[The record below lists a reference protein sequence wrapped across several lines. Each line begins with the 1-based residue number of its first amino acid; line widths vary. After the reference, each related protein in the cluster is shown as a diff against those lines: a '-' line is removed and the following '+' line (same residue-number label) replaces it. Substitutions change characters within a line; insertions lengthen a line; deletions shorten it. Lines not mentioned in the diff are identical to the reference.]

1 MSSNTQLL
9 LLAFGAVV
17 ALIVLIARFKLHP
30 FVALISVSLA
40 LGITAGMPIG
50 TVVKAFQ
57 DGVGGVLGFVA
68 IVVALG
74 TMLGKQM
81 AESGGATRIATTLI
95 ALFGEK
101 RVHWAIMFVAFIVG
115 IPVFFQV
122 GFVLLVPL
130 VFTIA
135 RRTGL
140 SLVKIGIPLVAGLS
154 VVHGMVPPHPA
165 AMLAAQAYHAD
176 VGRTI
181 AYALLVGLPTAALA
195 GPIFASW
202 IAPRIVL
209 PAENP
214 IAAQFTEG
222 VPRAMPG
229 FGISLFTVLLP
240 VILML
245 CASAA
250 DIALDAASPLRA
262 GLDFV
267 GGPIV
272 ALLVALLFSLWSLG
286 YRQHFTADQIL
297 KFANDCLGPTAT
309 ILLVIGAGGG
319 FNRVLL
325 ESGVGKAIA
334 DVALGSHASPLLL
347 AWIVA
352 ALIRVATGSATVAM
366 TTSAGIVAPIAAA
379 TPGASPEL
387 LVLATGAGSLVL
399 SHVNDSGFWLI
410 KEFFNMTVPQT
421 LKTWTIAETIIGVA
435 GLGFTLLLSL
445 VVSGC
450 GPSGQRELSAEG
462 WIDVTATLDPAKTP
476 VYQGDAPMKFD
487 FLKDMR
493 RGDGF
498 TLSVYSMGAHSG
510 THIDAPM
517 HFVANGAPID
527 QVALDPLIGPARVID
542 IPDSVQAIDA
552 AELNRHDWKGVKRV
566 LFRTRS
572 TLRGWMDSAQFHRDF
587 AYIAPDAA
595 QLLADAGVVLVGVDY
610 ISAEQFGAPAPRTH
624 QILLGRGIPIVEGLD
639 LRPVK
644 AGDYDL
650 IVLPLKVRGHE
661 GAPARAILRKKPG
674 NERSSGASY
683 IKPQFHV
690 IAFYTAK
697 EDLAHISFVREAER
711 WFPAMAAKYN
721 FSFDTTTSWRNLN
734 ADFLSRYQVVVFLD
748 TRPEDPAQ
756 RAALQAYMEHG
767 GAWMGFHFAGF
778 ALTPSVYPANWDWYH
793 NSFIGAGSYVS
804 NTWRPTSAIL
814 RVEDRTHPAT
824 AHLPETFTSSPSEW
838 YRWEKDLRQNP
849 DIDILLSIDSTSF
862 PLGTG
867 PKPHEIWHSGYYPVV
882 WTNKKYKMIYLNM
895 GHNDM
900 DYEHK
905 YDTTNRTLSFT
916 LNNPIQ
922 DRLIIDGL
930 LWLGGATGAH

>member
-1 MSSNTQLL
+1 MSPHTQLL

-17 ALIVLIARFKLHP
+17 ALIALIARFKLHP
-30 FVALISVSLA
+30 FIALIAVSLA
-40 LGITAGMPIG
+40 LGIAAGMPFG
-50 TVVKAFQ
+50 GVVKAFQ
-57 DGVGGVLGFVA
+57 DGVGAVLGFVA

-74 TMLGKQM
+74 TMLGKLM

-95 ALFGEK
+95 TLFGER

-122 GFVLLVPL
+122 GFVLLIPL

-135 RRTGL
+135 RRSGL
-140 SLVKIGIPLVAGLS
+140 SLVKVGIPLVAGLS

-165 AMLAAQAYHAD
+165 AMLAVVAYHAD

-181 AYALLVGLPTAALA
+181 VYALLIGLPTAALA

-202 IAPRIVL
+202 IAPRIAL

-214 IAAQFTEG
+214 IAAQFAG
-222 VPRAMPG
+222 GAPREMPG

-240 VILML
+240 VVLML

-250 DIALDAASPLRA
+250 DVALEPASPVRA

-272 ALLVALLFSLWSLG
+272 ALLVALLFSFWSLG
-286 YRQHFTADQIL
+286 YRQHFTRDEIL
-297 KFANDCLGPTAT
+297 KFTNDCLAPTAG

-325 ESGVGKAIA
+325 ESGVGQAIA
-334 DVALGSHASPLLL
+334 AVALGSHASPLLL

-366 TTSAGIVAPIAAA
+366 TTAAGIVAPIAAA
-379 TPGASPEL
+379 TPGTHPEL

-421 LKTWTIAETIIGVA
+421 LKTWTVAETIIGVA

-450 GPSGQRELSAEG
+450 TPREQGARELSAEG
-462 WIDVTATLDPAKTP
+462 WVDVTATLDPATTP
-476 VYQGDAPMKFD
+476 VYAGDAPLRFD

-493 RGDGF
+493 KGDKL
-498 TLSVYSMGAHSG
+498 TLSAYSMGAHSG

-517 HFVANGAPID
+517 HFVANGAAID
-527 QVALDPLIGPARVID
+527 QVALDPLIGAARVID

-552 AELNRHDWKGVKRV
+552 AELNRHDWRSAKRV

-572 TLRGWMDSAQFHRDF
+572 TLRGWMDSSTFHRDF

-595 QLLADAGVVLVGVDY
+595 QLLADAGVLLVGVDY
-610 ISAEQFGAPAPRTH
+610 ISAEQFGAAAPRTH

-639 LRPVK
+639 LRPVH

-661 GAPARAILRKKPG
+661 GAPARAIVRQRTAKPAF
-674 NERSSGASY
+674 R
-683 IKPQFHV
+683 V
-690 IAFYTAK
+690 IAFFTGK
-697 EDLAHISFVREAER
+697 EDPAHISFLHEAER
-711 WFPAMAAKYN
+711 WFPEMAAQYN
-721 FSFDTTTSWRNLN
+721 FRFDTTSNWRNLN
-734 ADFLSRYQVVVFLD
+734 ADFLAAYQVVVFLD

-756 RAALQAYMEHG
+756 RAAFQAYMEHG

-778 ALTPSVYPANWDWYH
+778 ALTPSAYPANWAWYH
-793 NSFIGAGSYVS
+793 TTFLGSGSYVS
-804 NTWRPTSAIL
+804 NTWRPTSAVL
-814 RVEDRTHPAT
+814 RVEDRHHPAT
-824 AHLPETFTSSPSEW
+824 SHLPVTFTSAPNEW

-849 DIDILLSIDSTSF
+849 DIDILLSIDSSSF

-867 PKPHEIWHSGYYPVV
+867 PKQHEIWHSGYYPVV
-882 WTNKKYKMIYLNM
+882 WTNRNYKMIYVNM
-895 GHNDM
+895 GHNDI

-905 YDTTNRTLSFT
+905 FDATNRTLSYT
-916 LNNPIQ
+916 LNNAEQ
-922 DRLIIDGL
+922 DQLIIDAL
-930 LWLGGATGAH
+930 LWLGNP